1 MNEDENIKAKPEVLP
16 EPTYW
21 PFFLAL
27 GIMLMGWG
35 LLTMWLISVTGLLV
49 FVISL
54 IQWINILRHE

>member
-1 MNEDENIKAKPEVLP
+1 MNEEENIKAKPGVLP
-16 EPTYW
+16 KPTYW

-35 LLTMWLISVTGLLV
+35 LLTMWLISATGLLV
-49 FVISL
+49 FIISL